1 MKKNIIKYLYSEWG
15 DFTEGYKP
23 AVVIIALSL
32 SSLICIVSEDGPI
45 PLFSITKSVIKNE
58 AFYTALIFGSVFLFQ
73 IVYSLFYLFLNINR
87 KIMKKYPIF
96 TYILDFFYGFSF
108 CMMYLSLFV
117 VAFNVMSY
125 KYVPILFL
133 LFFVLSII
141 IILVC
146 YYKFYNFFIGM
157 ANSNFNIGDKYL
169 DSQNMNDKYYKNSW
183 NFIFS
188 AIIVLTIIGFI
199 IGDKFFMPRIFCS
212 VLFLL
217 GTYYMLASISC
228 MICSYKERKKCN

>member
-15 DFTEGYKP
+15 DFTEGNKL
-23 AVVIIALSL
+23 AVGIIALSL
-32 SSLICIVSEDGPI
+32 SSLICLVSEDGPI

-73 IVYSLFYLFLNINR
+73 IVYSLFYLFININR
-87 KIMKKYPIF
+87 KIIKKYPIF
-96 TYILDFFYGFSF
+96 TYILDFFCGFSF
-108 CMMYLSLFV
+108 CMIYLSLFV
-117 VAFNVMSY
+117 VVFNVMSY

-133 LFFVLSII
+133 LFFILSII

-157 ANSNFNIGDKYL
+157 ANSNFNVSDKHGA
-169 DSQNMNDKYYKNSW
+169 QNMNDKYYKNSW

-188 AIIVLTIIGFI
+188 AIIVLTIIGPI
-199 IGDKFFMPRIFCS
+199 IRDKFFMPRIFCS
-212 VLFLL
+212 VLFLG